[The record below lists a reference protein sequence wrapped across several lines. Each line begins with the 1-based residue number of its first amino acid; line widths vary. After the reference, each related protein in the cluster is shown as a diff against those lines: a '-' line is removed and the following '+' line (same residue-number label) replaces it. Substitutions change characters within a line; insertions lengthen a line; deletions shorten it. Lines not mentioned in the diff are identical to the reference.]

1 MAFAI
6 WMAVFRSTSS
16 ALVTFCQCRQSSAP
30 IMQMSHKTEQVII
43 VHMLR
48 RRLSSRPFPQFWL
61 YVAPCP
67 MLTVVLD

>member
-6 WMAVFRSTSS
+6 WTAVFRSAFS
-16 ALVTFCQCRQSSAP
+16 ALTTFCQCSQNSAQ
-30 IMQMSHKTEQVII
+30 IMPMSHKTEQTII